1 MSKIQL
7 DRLIQ
12 DSNELQAYAE
22 KLKNRGKEIL
32 YQKILAKR
40 QFLDNRIKEAY

>member
-1 MSKIQL
+1 MSKTQL

-12 DSNELQAYAE
+12 DSNELRLYAD
-22 KLKNRGKEIL
+22 KLKERGKDIL

-40 QFLDNRIKEAY
+40 QYLDKRINEAL